1 MERNVVLL
9 GSDINVYYMARCY
22 YELFNKPVDV
32 IATEK
37 IRFTE
42 HSSIVNIEYHPD
54 LKTNEGF
61 VNALTE
67 YGKNHPDSGKSLV
80 IPCHD
85 VYVRLLL
92 ENHEAIDSYFVYN
105 CPSFEIADSFL
116 DKEKFYKTYAG
127 RLPFVRTIY
136 YDCSEAAT
144 APIPVDMVYPLIIK
158 PGDGIEYGKHHF
170 EGQPKVFKA
179 TTPKNATDFIK
190 KVKASGYEKSLIVQE
205 FIPGDDS
212 CLCDCVFYCN
222 SRGKAELATFAQ
234 IGLQEHTPSG
244 IGNCT
249 VLINGYNQYGGTE
262 ETVNKLKNFLE
273 GIGYRGFCEFDL
285 KYDSREKD
293 FKVMEINPRQARSS
307 YYLCAL
313 GHNLIKMLIDDVFEG
328 KEHEFE
334 LLTEEF
340 MLHMVPKNII
350 KKYIANDEYREEAL
364 KLWKAHKHVDPMHFK
379 KDKSFK
385 QRLYLKLRAFNYKK
399 KYRTN
404 THTI

>member
-1 MERNVVLL
+1 M
-9 GSDINVYYMARCY
+9 
-22 YELFNKPVDV
+22 
-32 IATEK
+32 
-37 IRFTE
+37 
-42 HSSIVNIEYHPD
+42 
-54 LKTNEGF
+54 
-61 VNALTE
+61 
-67 YGKNHPDSGKSLV
+67 
-80 IPCHD
+80 
-85 VYVRLLL
+85 
-92 ENHEAIDSYFVYN
+92 
-105 CPSFEIADSFL
+105 
-116 DKEKFYKTYAG
+116 
-127 RLPFVRTIY
+127 
-136 YDCSEAAT
+136 
-144 APIPVDMVYPLIIK
+144 
-158 PGDGIEYGKHHF
+158 
-170 EGQPKVFKA
+170 
-179 TTPKNATDFIK
+179 
-190 KVKASGYEKSLIVQE
+190 
-205 FIPGDDS
+205 
-212 CLCDCVFYCN
+212 
-222 SRGKAELATFAQ
+222 
-234 IGLQEHTPSG
+234 
-244 IGNCT
+244 
-249 VLINGYNQYGGTE
+249 INGYNQYGGTE

-273 GIGYRGFCEFDL
+273 SIGYRGFCEFDL

-313 GHNLIKMLIDDVFEG
+313 GHNLIKMLLEDVFEG